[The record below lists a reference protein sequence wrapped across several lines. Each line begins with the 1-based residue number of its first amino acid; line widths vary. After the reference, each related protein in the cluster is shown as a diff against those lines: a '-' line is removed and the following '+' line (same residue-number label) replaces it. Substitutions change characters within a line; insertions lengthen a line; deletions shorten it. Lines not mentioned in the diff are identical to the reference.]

1 MDAAELDAL
10 LQDVR
15 DYMVMVR
22 GGDKPFIDA
31 LTDIAR
37 ENKPAAKGIGHII
50 EQHLLKVRP
59 VAESFV
65 LSEILLAPAWSQLL
79 LFSQTTN
86 RAA

>member
-59 VAESFV
+59 S
-65 LSEILLAPAWSQLL
+65 
-79 LFSQTTN
+79 
-86 RAA
+86 